1 MTILTSFI
9 YNGVN
14 CIINLKYYLAPR
26 YSWKKYMIKINSL
39 GSTSIAAVILL
50 ISLLLV
56 GATVASVIS
65 SGTEP
70 VSESEVQEMLD
81 DVLNE
86 LTTYLQIKDK
96 IGKFSTVNGQLQLQ
110 QIVLLL
116 SPLIAQDIDVTE
128 LTIKLCDGDAVY
140 ILNYSGQAAF
150 IGSHGLFGHPLWNS
164 FNATH
169 FGFLAIH
176 DTDRSLVDFDILNKD
191 LVYVLIKLPEELAL
205 KKRESITITLFP
217 LSGIVRTVVLEAPL
231 PIQSVVTFD

>member
-1 MTILTSFI
+1 M
-9 YNGVN
+9 N
-14 CIINLKYYLAPR
+14 C
-26 YSWKKYMIKINSL
+26 L

-50 ISLLLV
+50 VSFLLI

-70 VSESEVQEMLD
+70 GSEEEIEELLD
-81 DVLNE
+81 DVINE

-96 IGKFSTVNGQLQLQ
+96 IGKFSMLNDQLQLQ

-116 SPLIAQDIDVTE
+116 SPLISQDIDVTG

-150 IGSHGLFGHPLWNS
+150 VGSHSLFEHPLWDS

-169 FGFLAIH
+169 FGFLVVH
-176 DTDRSLVDFDILNKD
+176 DTDRSLIDFDVLNKD
-191 LVYVLIKLPEELAL
+191 LAYALIKLPEELAL
-205 KKRESITITLFP
+205 KKRESLTITLFP
-217 LSGIVRTVVLEAPL
+217 SSGITRTVILEAPL
-231 PIQSVVTFD
+231 PIHSIVTFD